1 MFLVCGEIL
10 YDLFTEDR
18 SESSLGFEAR
28 PGGSPFNVAVGLAR
42 LGHPVTFAGAVST
55 DLLGERLVRT
65 LQQENVGTGLLVRK
79 PKPTTLSFVGLDQN
93 GNADYAFYGENAA
106 DRDFRSEDIR
116 VIPDGVKAIHIG
128 SFSAVVE
135 PIATTIAALVRAERN
150 RRLISY
156 DANVRLNV
164 LSDAARWREKIESLA
179 PHVHILKMSADDLGH
194 AYPGQ
199 SAARCVERFIAA
211 GTRLVIVTSAG
222 AGAFAWTDREHVHV
236 PAPAIEVVDTVGAGD
251 SFQAGFLAAFADRDF
266 LSRERI
272 STIDSETLRHVMTA
286 AARSSAFTCMR
297 RGAQL
302 PARAEL
308 HAITGR

>member
-1 MFLVCGEIL
+1 MFLVFGEIL

-18 SESSLGFEAR
+18 RDSSLGFEAR

-42 LGHPVTFAGAVST
+42 LGHPVAFAGAVST

-65 LQQENVGTGLLVRK
+65 LRQENVGTDLLVRK
-79 PKPTTLSFVGLDQN
+79 PKPTTLSFVALDRS

-106 DRDFRSEDIR
+106 DRDFRTDDLP
-116 VIPDGVKAIHIG
+116 VVPDAVKAIHIG
-128 SFSAVVE
+128 SFSAIVE
-135 PIATTIAALVRAERN
+135 PIGTTIAALARAERN
-150 RRLISY
+150 SRLISY

-179 PHVHILKMSADDLGH
+179 QHVHILKMSADDLGH
-194 AYPGQ
+194 AYPGE
-199 SAARCVERFIAA
+199 SVARCVEEFIAA
-211 GTRLVIVTSAG
+211 GTKLVIVTSAA
-222 AGAFAWTDREHVHV
+222 AGASAWTGRDHMHV

-251 SFQAGFLAAFADRDF
+251 SFQAGFLAALADRDL

-272 STIDSETLRHVMTA
+272 SAIDPETLRHVMTA
-286 AARSSAFTCMR
+286 AARSSAFTCRR

-302 PARAEL
+302 PRRAEMQP
-308 HAITGR
+308 